1 MVKINLGC
9 GGRKLPGYIN
19 IDYSSDVNPDIVCHI
34 GHDKLPFKDNSVD
47 YAYSNHFF
55 EHMNTNETK
64 FLLDE
69 LYRVC
74 RNGAII
80 EVICPHQMSPVAS
93 HIEHKQSISE
103 CFFDA
108 YRAGK
113 DEADGES
120 KEYFKID
127 YSLSFMRYRP
137 KRTGVLRFLPFLSIV
152 PCNVHFK
159 LEVVKKIREDKQET
173 TIK

>member
-1 MVKINLGC
+1 MVKLNLGC
-9 GGRKLPGYIN
+9 GGRKLHGYIN
-19 IDYSSDVNPDIVCHI
+19 IDYSSDVNPDVVCHL
-34 GHDKLPFKDNSVD
+34 GHEKLPFKDNSVD
-47 YAYSNHFF
+47 YVFSSHFF
-55 EHMNTNETK
+55 EHLDTNETI

-74 RNGAII
+74 KNGAII
-80 EVICPHQMSPVAS
+80 EAICPHQMSPVSS

-103 CFFDA
+103 CFFDS

-113 DEADGES
+113 DTPADGHS
-120 KEYFKID
+120 QEYFKID

-137 KRTGVLRFLPFLSIV
+137 KRTGVLRLLPFLSIV

-159 LEVVKKIREDKQET
+159 LETIKRIREDK
-173 TIK
+173 